1 MSEYLFSLGR
11 DLVLAFIKENIN
23 KRASLIYSFS
33 VSTCSNR
40 ENKRERKETPLGDSA
55 NISYMND
62 RTKNQ
67 VEMSKDSLA
76 WEKNG
81 IRAALIQPSQ
91 SEVSQLCPTLCD
103 PVNCSLPGSSVHGV
117 LQARI
122 LEWVAIS
129 ISRGSS
135 WPRDRT
141 RVSHIAGRHQVAN
154 SNFCFSFIH
163 SVFIKLDWDRRQG
176 EDTGSEEH
184 SGLGFLCLCDTW
196 MQLPQ

>member
-103 PVNCSLPGSSVHGV
+103 PVNCSLPGSSVHGFSRQEYWSGLPFPSPGDLPDPGIEPGSPT
-117 LQARI
+117 LQA
-122 LEWVAIS
+122 
-129 ISRGSS
+129 
-135 WPRDRT
+135 
-141 RVSHIAGRHQVAN
+141 
-154 SNFCFSFIH
+154 
-163 SVFIKLDWDRRQG
+163 
-176 EDTGSEEH
+176 DTK
-184 SGLGFLCLCDTW
+184 
-196 MQLPQ
+196 